1 MKKTFIHRLTFAQ
14 AIMVLPLAAL
24 CQGGNDTTDV
34 YFNPDKGLAR
44 EHYEKMSRRKTTYDI
59 NMEGY
64 VGSAGENTIWGFS
77 ANPQANIPVGKKADI
92 TAGISVMQSY
102 YNGSDFLWPGYD
114 GPEGASRNR
123 STTDAI
129 LYVAASYYVN
139 NRLTVHASG
148 FMNISGNNSPFAP
161 SKGFSVG
168 ADYRISRRA
177 WLSFNYS
184 YTEGGMPYP
193 YGYYG
198 YGHYGRPYGVG
209 GVYNPFGTRGWHNP
223 F

>member
-77 ANPQANIPVGKKADI
+77 ANPQANIPQRTPYFTSQHRI
-92 TAGISVMQSY
+92 T
-102 YNGSDFLWPGYD
+102 
-114 GPEGASRNR
+114 
-123 STTDAI
+123 
-129 LYVAASYYVN
+129 
-139 NRLTVHASG
+139 
-148 FMNISGNNSPFAP
+148 
-161 SKGFSVG
+161 
-168 ADYRISRRA
+168 
-177 WLSFNYS
+177 
-184 YTEGGMPYP
+184 
-193 YGYYG
+193 
-198 YGHYGRPYGVG
+198 
-209 GVYNPFGTRGWHNP
+209 
-223 F
+223 

>member
-92 TAGISVMQSY
+92 TAGV
-102 YNGSDFLWPGYD
+102 GVGDWEA
-114 GPEGASRNR
+114 EGAADLR
-123 STTDAI
+123 
-129 LYVAASYYVN
+129 
-139 NRLTVHASG
+139 
-148 FMNISGNNSPFAP
+148 
-161 SKGFSVG
+161 KFSWRHSLVVYSHG
-168 ADYRISRRA
+168 RCDPAD
-177 WLSFNYS
+177 F
-184 YTEGGMPYP
+184 
-193 YGYYG
+193 
-198 YGHYGRPYGVG
+198 
-209 GVYNPFGTRGWHNP
+209 
-223 F
+223 

>member
-114 GPEGASRNR
+114 GSGRRFSQPQHNGRHTLRR
-123 STTDAI
+123 SIVLRKQQADCTRFRFYEYFWQQQPFRPI
-129 LYVAASYYVN
+129 ERFFRRR
-139 NRLTVHASG
+139 RLPH
-148 FMNISGNNSPFAP
+148 FAP
-161 SKGFSVG
+161 RMAQFQLFIHGRRYAISV
-168 ADYRISRRA
+168 RILRLRTLRTSLWCWRSIQPVRHPRMA
-177 WLSFNYS
+177 
-184 YTEGGMPYP
+184 
-193 YGYYG
+193 
-198 YGHYGRPYGVG
+198 
-209 GVYNPFGTRGWHNP
+209 
-223 F
+223 